1 MGIRLGSIH
10 RRGSVALSAWVAVL
24 ALVACSSPRGPAAPS
39 AAGAAP
45 AAPAAAPTANAA
57 PAASTATTT
66 YQARAGLVPSV
77 AGAPIVAGVDLG
89 VYARNGVDVSIET
102 FTATPQIMT
111 AIAAGQLDFGQVTM
125 GAAAFNAYQR
135 GVDLVIISAGS
146 IGTVPVIVRK
156 DLWDSG
162 AVRSVQDLKDR
173 TIAINGAGN
182 ILEYAMYKL
191 LQHGGLTP
199 ADVQVALMPF
209 PDMVTALQ
217 NQAIDAAM
225 MLEPTGS
232 QAVSRGVGVI
242 LEEKVGPG
250 PADNPWYAPGLQ
262 AGMLMAN
269 KQWAADNPDAAVAV
283 VKSYLEMARRV
294 QGTKINDDAEVLAS
308 IERWTK
314 VSPEIVKHSTPTFWV
329 PNGRVDTATLADE
342 QDYYIRAGSTD
353 YKTPVPISA
362 VYTDRY
368 LNIALQQIG
377 TVPEDQ

>member
-1 MGIRLGSIH
+1 M
-10 RRGSVALSAWVAVL
+10 
-24 ALVACSSPRGPAAPS
+24 
-39 AAGAAP
+39 
-45 AAPAAAPTANAA
+45 
-57 PAASTATTT
+57 
-66 YQARAGLVPSV
+66 

-89 VYARNGVDVSIET
+89 VYARNGVDVSVET

-111 AIAAGQLDFGQVTM
+111 ALAAGQLDFGQVTI

-135 GVDLVIISAGS
+135 GVDLLIISAGS

-269 KQWAADNPDAAVAV
+269 LRNGLEARQAANNTAYLPLHSKITVCYCMSL
-283 VKSYLEMARRV
+283 KSS
-294 QGTKINDDAEVLAS
+294 GTKRYGSCGLKP
-308 IERWTK
+308 R
-314 VSPEIVKHSTPTFWV
+314 P
-329 PNGRVDTATLADE
+329 
-342 QDYYIRAGSTD
+342 RAGTLRP
-353 YKTPVPISA
+353 TA
-362 VYTDRY
+362 GACFDR
-368 LNIALQQIG
+368 G
-377 TVPEDQ
+377 VR